1 MKKLLFLIF
10 LVISQASFAQKI
22 LIRGQVTD
30 TTGSSLPSATVLLLH
45 AKDSTLVNFNASNT
59 QGNFE
64 LKNISPGDY
73 LLKVTYTG
81 FKAFVTTLPAP
92 NESNV
97 VEMGI
102 IKLRPL
108 IKELNEVIVK
118 GEKDPVI
125 IKKDTIEYNAGSFKT
140 RPNATV
146 EELLKKLPGVE
157 VDNEGNITT
166 QGEQVRRV
174 TVDGKTFFANDPK
187 LATKNLPADAID
199 KIQVFDKKSDQA
211 EFSGIDDGQRE
222 KTINLELKPEKRN
235 GAFGT
240 LQAGAGTDNR
250 FQGRANINR
259 FGKGKQLSFLGMAN
273 NINEQGFSMQDYM
286 NFSGGTQ
293 QMARGGAI
301 TISDNNAM
309 GVPLN
314 FGRRQN
320 GLMTTYAAGLN
331 FNNEL
336 SKKTEANGSY
346 FFNHL
351 THTTIRNQEREN
363 FFPGGTIASTQN
375 SNQLNGNSNHRA
387 NLILDHKIDSANSLK
402 LTTALSY
409 TNTEQNIKSNSRT
422 LNTAGEVQNEGERNS
437 YNLGTG
443 LHLNSSLLYRHRFAK
458 KGRTFSA
465 NGSFI
470 ASQNNAEGS
479 LEANNRFA
487 RGEDQRIRQSNLQHN
502 GFQSMGTT
510 LSYTEPL
517 GNRMYLETNY
527 NLIQNMNQVNR
538 EVYDLANEDR
548 ILNRGLSNRFNSNY
562 QYHRPGVNFRLNRKS
577 YNFMVGSSL
586 QQTRLRGNLAN
597 LDTPIDRSFRN
608 FLPVVRTNIDFS
620 RTKHLTLNYETSV
633 QEPGIQQLQPV
644 VDNTDP
650 LNIYMGNPELRPAY
664 SHQWRANY
672 NSFEPTRFISLFGMA
687 NVNYT
692 TNAIINSQT
701 ITEQLV
707 RITQPVNVRESLN
720 MNGNLSFGFPI
731 RKLNSRFNIGTNG
744 RHSRNLA
751 LLNEA
756 ENTIFS
762 ESVNG
767 NLRYEFRYKEIAEVT
782 LRTDQGL
789 QQTRYAF
796 FTNSL
801 QQDQLFFNQTYAAE
815 VNLHF
820 LKRFNFNSSF
830 DYLVYANTASN
841 FRETIPLWNITLSGY
856 VLKNNSGELKLSAV
870 NLLDRNVGVNQRADV
885 NFVERETI
893 NNLGRYVMLTF
904 VYSINK
910 HLNPMGAGGRRGSG
924 GMIRIVN

>member
-1 MKKLLFLIF
+1 MKQALFLI
-10 LVISQASFAQKI
+10 LMVIGQVTYAQKI
-22 LIRGQVTD
+22 SIKGLVAD
-30 TTGSSLPSATVLLLH
+30 TTGSPLPSATVLLLQ
-45 AKDSTLVNFNASNT
+45 AKDSSLVNFSSSNT
-59 QGNFE
+59 QGAFE
-64 LKNISPGDY
+64 LKNIAPGNY
-73 LLKVTYTG
+73 LLKITFLGHKPFLDSV
-81 FKAFVTTLPAP
+81 VPV

-97 VEMGI
+97 ADMGLI
-102 IKLRPL
+102 TLRPL
-108 IKELNEVIVK
+108 IKELDEVIVK
-118 GEKDPVI
+118 GERDPVT

-187 LATKNLPADAID
+187 LATRNLPADAID
-199 KIQVFDKKSDQA
+199 KVQVFDKKSDQA

-222 KTINLELKPEKRN
+222 KTINLELKEDKRN
-235 GAFGT
+235 GAFGNVH
-240 LQAGAGTDNR
+240 AGAGSNYR

-259 FGKGKQLSFLGMAN
+259 FSKGQQLSILAMSN
-273 NINEQGFSMQDYM
+273 NVNEQGFSMQDYM
-286 NFSGGTQ
+286 NFSGGAQ
-293 QMARGGAI
+293 QMGRGGSI
-301 TISDNNAM
+301 TISDNNSM

-320 GLMTTYAAGLN
+320 GLMTTFAGGAN
-331 FNNEL
+331 FNKEL

-351 THTTIRNQEREN
+351 GHSLIRNQEREN
-363 FFPGGTIASTQN
+363 FFPGGTVLSNQN
-375 SNQLNGNSNHRA
+375 SNQLNSTTSHRA
-387 NLILDHKIDSANSLK
+387 NLMLDHKIDSANSLR
-402 LTTALSY
+402 LTSAFNY
-409 TNTEQNIKSNSRT
+409 TDNEQNVKSNSRT
-422 LNTAGEVQNEGERNS
+422 VNTAGEVQNEGERIS

-443 LHLNSSLLYRHRFAK
+443 LNLNTSLLYRHRFAK

-465 NGSFI
+465 NNTLDI
-470 ASQNNAEGS
+470 SQNNANGS
-479 LEANNRFA
+479 LDAENRFA
-487 RGEDQRIRQSNLQHN
+487 RGEDQVIRQSNLQNN
-502 GFQSMGTT
+502 GFQSVGTT

-517 GNRMYLETNY
+517 GNRMYLEGNY
-527 NLIQNMNQVNR
+527 NLIQNLNQVNR
-538 EVYDLANEDR
+538 EVYDLTGEDR

-562 QYHRPGVNFRLNRKS
+562 QYHKPGVNFRMNRKQ
-577 YNFMVGSSL
+577 YNFMVGSSM

-597 LDTPIDRSFRN
+597 LDAPIDRSFRN
-608 FLPVVRTNIDFS
+608 FLPTMRANVDFS
-620 RTKHLTLNYETSV
+620 STKHLTFNYETSV

-650 LNIYMGNPELRPAY
+650 LNIYMGNPALRPAY
-664 SHQWRANY
+664 SHMWRLNY
-672 NSFEPTRFISLFGMA
+672 NSFEPTRFISFFSMA

-692 TNAIINSQT
+692 TNAITNSQT

-720 MNGNLSFGFPI
+720 MNGNISFGFPV

-744 RHSRNLA
+744 RHGRNLA

-767 NLRYEFRYKEIAEVT
+767 NLRYEFRYKELAELT
-782 LRTDQGL
+782 LRTEQGL

-796 FTNSL
+796 NSNGM
-801 QQDQLFFNQTYAAE
+801 QQDQLFYNQTYAAE

-830 DYLVYANTASN
+830 DYLIYANTASN
-841 FRETIPLWNITLSGY
+841 FRETIPLWNLTLSGY
-856 VLKNNSGELKLSAV
+856 MLKNNSGELKLSAV

-885 NFVERETI
+885 NYVERETL

-904 VYSINK
+904 VYTINK
-910 HLNPMGAGGRRGSG
+910 HLNPMGARRGG
-924 GMIRIVN
+924 VMRIIN